1 MKQRVQSAVI
11 LLVITVLCI
20 SLSEITRILFFA
32 AAGVLCSYELSRG
45 VEKLKIYCCAWVMYT
60 HMALQAILA
69 LVHAPSEYC
78 IAALTLSI
86 FLAGFSGVLH
96 PKVSGRGAM
105 FTLAGVAYPG
115 FLFAILMRI
124 AASDYWLETLVVAT
138 AATWMCDTFALLGGR
153 RFGRHLLASR
163 VSPKKTVEGAL
174 CGAASSIP
182 VGIALYFV
190 FPHIPLWVM
199 LVTCVLASSMGQMGD
214 LVESLVKRMLG
225 LKDFSNLIP
234 GHGGMFDRAD
244 SLLFSIPTAFL
255 CLDLCVY
262 FHLM

>member
-11 LLVITVLCI
+11 LLVITFLCV
-20 SLSEITRILFFA
+20 SLSEISRILFFA

-45 VEKLKIYCCAWVMYT
+45 VEKLNIFCCAWVMYT
-60 HMALQAILA
+60 HMALQALLA
-69 LVHAPSEYC
+69 IIHAPSEYC

-124 AASDYWLETLVVAT
+124 AASDYWLETLIVGT
-138 AATWMCDTFALLGGR
+138 ASTWVCDTFALLGGS
-153 RFGRHLLASR
+153 RFGRHLLAPR

-174 CGAASSIP
+174 CGAASSLA
-182 VGIALYFV
+182 VGIVLFFV
-190 FPHIPLWVM
+190 FPHIPMWV
-199 LVTCVLASSMGQMGD
+199 LITTCLLASSMGQMGD

-234 GHGGMFDRAD
+234 GHGGMFDRSD

>member
-1 MKQRVQSAVI
+1 M
-11 LLVITVLCI
+11 
-20 SLSEITRILFFA
+20 
-32 AAGVLCSYELSRG
+32 G
-45 VEKLKIYCCAWVMYT
+45 
-60 HMALQAILA
+60 
-69 LVHAPSEYC
+69 
-78 IAALTLSI
+78 
-86 FLAGFSGVLH
+86 
-96 PKVSGRGAM
+96 
-105 FTLAGVAYPG
+105 
-115 FLFAILMRI
+115 I

-138 AATWMCDTFALLGGR
+138 AATWLCDTFALLGGR
-153 RFGRHLLASR
+153 RFGRHLLAPR

-174 CGAASSIP
+174 CGAVSSIP

-244 SLLFSIPTAFL
+244 SLMFAIPSAYI
-255 CLDLCVY
+255 CLHY
-262 FHLM
+262 AGIGI